1 MAFLDIFLYMAA
13 AVAFLLAVLAPG
25 IGIKHQGCLIAAGL
39 LFAVLVHLI
48 SLAQQVHG

>member
-1 MAFLDIFLYMAA
+1 MDVVDLVLYMAA
-13 AVAFLLAVLAPG
+13 AVAFFLAVLAPA
-25 IGIKHQGCLIAAGL
+25 IGIKRQGCLIAAGL